1 MTRPV
6 IGIIPSIESGEG
18 KIYTPTSYPKAIIEA
33 GGNPVFFN
41 FTRDEGIIEAYA
53 DMVDGVL
60 FSGGD
65 DVDPAS
71 YGEEQT
77 WGCGDVVPL
86 RDAFEIKLLKVLL
99 KKHPEKPIL
108 GICRGCQILNV
119 GMGGTL
125 YQDLKTQAPGC
136 IRHQQQ
142 QSSHYASHKA
152 FVTEGSRLH
161 AIYGSTDV
169 KVNSFHH
176 QAVKDLGQE
185 LVITA
190 RSSDGIVEGFEKPDH
205 PYFVAVQWH
214 PERLVEGPHH
224 PEHKPLFKTFVDAC
238 RK

>member
-1 MTRPV
+1 MRPV
-6 IGIIPSIESGEG
+6 IGLTPSLESGEH

-33 GGNPVFFN
+33 GGNPIFFN
-41 FTRDEGIIEAYA
+41 FTRDADMIETYA
-53 DMVDGVL
+53 AMVDGVL

-65 DVDPAS
+65 DVDPS
-71 YGEEQT
+71 TYGEEQI
-77 WGCGDVVPL
+77 WGCGDIVPL
-86 RDAFEIKLLKVLL
+86 RDDFEIKLLKVLVE
-99 KKHPEKPIL
+99 KYPEKPIL
-108 GICRGCQILNV
+108 GICRGAQVLNV

-125 YQDLKTQAPGC
+125 YQDLHSQKEGC

-152 FVTEGSRLH
+152 IVEEGSLLH
-161 AIYGSTDV
+161 RIYGSTEV

-176 QAVKDLGQE
+176 QAVKDLAPGMR
-185 LVITA
+185 LTA
-190 RSSDGIVEGFEKPDH
+190 VASDGVVEGFEKPDH

-224 PEHKPLFKTFVDAC
+224 PEHKPLFKSFVDAC

>member
-1 MTRPV
+1 MRPM
-6 IGIIPSIESGEG
+6 IGITPSLQTDER
-18 KIYTPTSYPKAIIEA
+18 KIYTPTSYPSAIIEA
-33 GGNPVFFN
+33 GGTPVFFN
-41 FTRDEGIIEAYA
+41 FTRDDEMIAAYA
-53 DMVDGVL
+53 AMVDGIL

-65 DVDPAS
+65 DVDPS
-71 YGEEQT
+71 TYGEEQI

-86 RDAFEIKLLKVLL
+86 RDEFEIKLLKVLVE
-99 KKHPEKPIL
+99 KYPEKPIL

-119 GMGGTL
+119 AMGGTL
-125 YQDLKTQAPGC
+125 YQDLRSQKDNS

-152 FVTEGSRLH
+152 IVEEGSLLH
-161 AIYGSTDV
+161 RIYGSTEV

-176 QAVKDLGQE
+176 QAVKDLAPGMR
-185 LVITA
+185 LTA
-190 RSSDGIVEGFEKPDH
+190 VASDGVVEAFEKPDH

-224 PEHKPLFKTFVDAC
+224 PEHKPLFKSFVDAC

>member
-1 MTRPV
+1 MKRPV
-6 IGIIPSIESGEG
+6 IGIIPSLESGEG
-18 KIYTPTSYPKAIIEA
+18 KIYTPTSYPKVIIAA
-33 GGNPVFFN
+33 GGNPIFFN
-41 FTRDEGIIEAYA
+41 FTRDEAIIEAYA
-53 DMVDGVL
+53 EMVDGVL

-65 DVDPAS
+65 DVNPAS
-71 YGEEQT
+71 YGEEQI

-86 RDAFEIKLLKVLL
+86 RDDFEIALLKVLL
-99 KKHPEKPIL
+99 TKSPEKPIL

-125 YQDLKTQAPGC
+125 YQDLRSQVPGC

-152 FVTEGSRLH
+152 TVAEGSKLH
-161 AIYGSTDV
+161 EIYGSTEV
-169 KVNSFHH
+169 MVNSFHH
-176 QAVKDLGQE
+176 QAVKDLGAG

-190 RSSDGIVEGFEKPDH
+190 RASDGNVEGFEKPDH
-205 PYFVAVQWH
+205 PYFVAAQWH

-224 PEHKPLFKTFVDAC
+224 PEHKPLFQSFVDAC